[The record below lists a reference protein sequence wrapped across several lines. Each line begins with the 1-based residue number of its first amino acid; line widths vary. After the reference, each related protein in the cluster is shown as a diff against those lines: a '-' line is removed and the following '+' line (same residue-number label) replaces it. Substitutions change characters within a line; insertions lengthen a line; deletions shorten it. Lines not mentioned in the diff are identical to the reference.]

1 MINMMT
7 YRIILVCLL
16 LVGSVRFATGQPE
29 NRNVSDSSDKMEV
42 DFGYA
47 FSTPHRLTVS
57 MPNASD
63 KTLVDV
69 YPDKLRLKWSYDN
82 LLSIPMGSFCI
93 PDPKWHVFITT
104 ELDGKVFENGTWQR
118 GEDWLPMV
126 ETVYSKQEV
135 TTKMQI
141 IGAESAALVCIN
153 MVNND
158 SKKHRVTINC
168 SNDRKTTTY
177 NPAWVQSDWNSDVLL
192 AGMEDRAD
200 RVNLFMTGGDEQ
212 PVKDITTISQVWNL
226 EPGEKRTGWIVRPY
240 VAYHSQL
247 TTLRK
252 QDWEKEFNR
261 AKEAWYNLMEEAVK
275 IHIPDPAVQNAF
287 YAGLADCFIMREPV
301 SSEYVASTPGTE
313 KYRAA
318 NTGEASIVAIF
329 LDQVGLQ
336 TDAAKGFQ
344 LIADMQ
350 GEDGNWNDPK
360 GWAHYMWAM
369 AGFKS
374 WALMEHY
381 RMTGDVDYL
390 RSLYPRMLASSRWQE
405 TQRAK
410 TRKLVDGKR
419 TPDYGLMPRGMG
431 DCGLWDGDDLFGVF
445 LPHNIWAV
453 FADSLALEAARI
465 LGKDNDIEELAQI
478 HRAALNDLKWSLE
491 HGAISEN
498 GYRWIPGVANKT
510 DGSRWGALYAAYPC
524 ATLPRNHEL
533 INGTIS
539 KIESFISPGGIPVNT
554 GWLKDGLWVAI
565 ALDNLAEGLLHRNE
579 GDKAIQYLYA
589 TLNHAT
595 PLISWCE
602 ERGQEPG
609 ATDATGDLQHLW
621 TPLSVGRFLRDALVM
636 EDQQTLHLA
645 RGTARQWLEDGQKVS
660 ALDMPTHFGP
670 VSYALKSSKKK
681 VTGFIDLTNNTAK
694 EVVLH
699 IRLPKDKDIV
709 SVDSDVHV
717 ELDARAQTITVK
729 NVNERINL
737 NFIVK

>member
-1 MINMMT
+1 MKN
-7 YRIILVCLL
+7 IILSLL
-16 LVGSVRFATGQPE
+16 LISNCLFVSAQTK
-29 NRNVSDSSDKMEV
+29 NVNALDKGEKMEV

-82 LLSIPMGSFCI
+82 LLSIPAGSFCT
-93 PDPKWHVFITT
+93 PNSKWHVFITP
-104 ELDGKVFENGTWQR
+104 ELDGKKFENCNWQR
-118 GEDWLPMV
+118 GEGWLPMV
-126 ETVYSKQEV
+126 ETVYSEQAV
-135 TTKMQI
+135 TAKMQI
-141 IGAESAALVCIN
+141 IGAESAALVRID
-153 MVNND
+153 MANND
-158 SKKHRVTINC
+158 TKKHSISVDC
-168 SNDRKTTTY
+168 SNDRKTTIY
-177 NPAWVQSDWNSDVLL
+177 NPAWVQSEWDSDVLL

-200 RVNLFMTGGDEQ
+200 RINLFMLGGDEQ

-226 EPGEKRTGWIVRPY
+226 EPGEKRTAWIVRPY

-247 TTLRK
+247 NTLRK
-252 QDWEKEFNR
+252 QDWEKEFNK
-261 AKEAWYNLMEEAVK
+261 AKEAWYNLIQEAVE
-275 IHIPDPAVQNAF
+275 IHIPDPVVQNAF

-329 LDQVGLQ
+329 LDQVGLHL
-336 TDAAKGFQ
+336 DAEKGFQ

-369 AGFKS
+369 SGFKS

-390 RSLYPRMLASSRWQE
+390 KSLYPRMLASSRWQE

-410 TRKLVDGKR
+410 TRKLVDGQR
-419 TPDYGLMPRGMG
+419 IPDYGLMPRGMG

-453 FADSLALEAARI
+453 FADSLTLEAARI
-465 LGKDNDIEELAQI
+465 LGKDNDVEELSQI
-478 HRAALNDLKWSLE
+478 HRTALTDLKWSLE
-491 HGAISEN
+491 NGAISEN

-524 ATLPRNHEL
+524 ATLPAHHEL

-565 ALDNLAEGLLHRNE
+565 ALDNLAEALLYRNE

-589 TLNHAT
+589 TLNHAS

-602 ERGQEPG
+602 ERGQQPG

-621 TPLSVGRFLRDALVM
+621 TPLAVGRFLRDALVM
-636 EDQQTLHLA
+636 EDGKKLHLA
-645 RGTARQWLEDGQKVS
+645 RGTARQWLDDGQKIS

-670 VSYALKSSKKK
+670 VSYELQSSEKK
-681 VTGFIDLTNNTAK
+681 VSGYIDLSNNTAK

-699 IRLPKDKDIV
+699 IRLPKNKKIV
-709 SVDSDVHV
+709 SADSDVNL
-717 ELDARAQTITVK
+717 ELDAQAQTVTVK
-729 NVNERINL
+729 NTNKKIELNL
-737 NFIVK
+737 VVK